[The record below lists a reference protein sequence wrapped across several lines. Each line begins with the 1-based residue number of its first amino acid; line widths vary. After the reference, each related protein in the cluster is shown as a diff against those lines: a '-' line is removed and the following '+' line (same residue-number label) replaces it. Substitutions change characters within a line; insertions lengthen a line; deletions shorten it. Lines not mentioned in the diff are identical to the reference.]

1 MENPKSISPE
11 ILGLFGTIRQQA
23 HEYNRAF
30 EHFQKESLE
39 IARQNSQLQA
49 LIRDS
54 ERRADDTIVH
64 LNAAVSSAL
73 LEIQQKAESIEGL
86 YNELNSIHEL
96 KSSLEKLYLSFEERN
111 AELSFVI
118 DSIKSLVQKQV
129 DKEFSKSEKRV
140 ELSISQMSNQLVSL
154 DQRLWGLQDQQRRSH
169 SLLSDEID
177 NFKSKVTE
185 TKYIVDETTR
195 IVETMIDKTERDME
209 EKLKKVKAD
218 IENQVT
224 QAKYSIEAITRS
236 ETEKDN
242 HGTHSYHETGIKK
255 QLAALESKYSVLLWT
270 TSIFGIIILGMLAG
284 IILGVF
290 G

>member
-39 IARQNSQLQA
+39 FARQNSQLQS
-49 LIRDS
+49 LVRDS
-54 ERRADDTIVH
+54 ERRSADTILQ
-64 LNAAVSSAL
+64 LNSAVSTAL

-86 YNELNSIHEL
+86 YNELNTIHEL

-140 ELSISQMSNQLVSL
+140 EIAMSQMSNQIVSH
-154 DQRLWGLQDQQRRSH
+154 DQRIWGLQDQQRRSH

-185 TKYIVDETTR
+185 TKFIVDETTR
-195 IVETMIDKTERDME
+195 IVETMIDKAEREMDD
-209 EKLKKVKAD
+209 KIRKVKTE
-218 IENQVT
+218 IENQAT
-224 QAKYSIEAITRS
+224 QVKLSIEANNRPDTGS
-236 ETEKDN
+236 DN
-242 HGTHSYHETGIKK
+242 FESQK
-255 QLAALESKYSVLLWT
+255 QRLLALNNQISTLESKYSALLWST
-270 TSIFGIIILGMLAG
+270 CIFGLIILGILAAV
-284 IILGVF
+284 VF
-290 G
+290 NVF

>member
-39 IARQNSQLQA
+39 IARQNSQLQS

-54 ERRADDTIVH
+54 ERRSADTILQ
-64 LNAAVSSAL
+64 LNSAVSSAL

-96 KSSLEKLYLSFEERN
+96 KTSLEKLYLSFEERN

-140 ELSISQMSNQLVSL
+140 EMAMSQMSNQLISH
-154 DQRLWGLQDQQRRSH
+154 DQRIWGLQDQQRRSH

-195 IVETMIDKTERDME
+195 IVESMIDKAEREME
-209 EKLKKVKAD
+209 EKIRRVKTD
-218 IENQVT
+218 IENQAT

-236 ETEKDN
+236 ETEKDAHN
-242 HGTHSYHETGIKK
+242 PHSHHETSVKK